1 MSEHTEV
8 TLTEAILRTWP
19 YKDLRPRYV
28 VAVQV
33 NSGAGYHY
41 RRTLDAIVFDTWP
54 GEGLTLHGLE
64 IKITKADLR
73 RELQNI
79 KKYADFSHHLDYFSI
94 VAPKG
99 VVDLK
104 ILPPKWGLYQLTD
117 DGKLRARRKPLS
129 IHDENDSTMSRSM
142 VAAFVRALVSR
153 SLSHEATAAAYERG
167 KESGGKQGERQ
178 IESLSRDVKS
188 LREAIQ
194 AFEEAS
200 GVKIRSWDRGKI
212 GEAVNI
218 VLAGGIERRIRYVG
232 GIRALGEKIVQLADE
247 LDALKEDF
255 DKPDEEE
262 QDERVNGA

>member
-1 MSEHTEV
+1 
-8 TLTEAILRTWP
+8 
-19 YKDLRPRYV
+19 V

-33 NSGAGYHY
+33 NSGAGYNY
-41 RRTLDAIVFDTWP
+41 SRTLDAIVFDTWP

-79 KKYADFSHHLDYFSI
+79 KKYADFSRHLDYFSI

-129 IHDENDSTMSRSM
+129 IHDENDRTMSRSM
-142 VAAFVRALVSR
+142 AAAFVRALVSR

-167 KESGGKQGERQ
+167 RESAEKSGELKIEHLSSDNDELKQTIKE
-178 IESLSRDVKS
+178 
-188 LREAIQ
+188 
-194 AFEEAS
+194 FEEAS
-200 GVKIRSWDRGKI
+200 GVRITSWGRGRI

-218 VLAGGIERRIRYVG
+218 VLAGGIEQRIRYAG
-232 GIRALGEKIVQLADE
+232 GIRVLGEKIVQLADE

-262 QDERVNGA
+262 QDERVSGT